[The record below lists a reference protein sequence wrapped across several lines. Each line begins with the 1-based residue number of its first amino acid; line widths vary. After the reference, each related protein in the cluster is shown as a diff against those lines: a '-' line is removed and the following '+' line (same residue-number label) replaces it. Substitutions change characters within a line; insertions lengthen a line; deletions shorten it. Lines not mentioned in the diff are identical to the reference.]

1 MSSTL
6 SCFYHV
12 VTTLLVKYNSNTR
25 QKDNHETITSLSSST
40 VSNHFVVEHFESDT
54 EENKDA
60 NKPFSQDSSLV
71 RFNITSNPME
81 QPVHKGSSTVKFCFS
96 DDQGR
101 YHTFSPI
108 DEMGNDIRSC
118 HSSPCFASFDDPLMV
133 VGSTTMEG
141 KREPKKARRRGSS
154 PEDNQN
160 KSTSNSFIKKELR
173 YYIITISGI

>member
-1 MSSTL
+1 M
-6 SCFYHV
+6 
-12 VTTLLVKYNSNTR
+12 
-25 QKDNHETITSLSSST
+25 
-40 VSNHFVVEHFESDT
+40 
-54 EENKDA
+54 
-60 NKPFSQDSSLV
+60 
-71 RFNITSNPME
+71 RFNITPNPME
-81 QPVHKGSSTVKFCFS
+81 HPVCKGSSSPNPMEHPVHKGSSSQVKFCFS

-173 YYIITISGI
+173 YYINTISGI

>member
-1 MSSTL
+1 M
-6 SCFYHV
+6 
-12 VTTLLVKYNSNTR
+12 
-25 QKDNHETITSLSSST
+25 
-40 VSNHFVVEHFESDT
+40 EHFESDT
-54 EENKDA
+54 EENKDS

-81 QPVHKGSSTVKFCFS
+81 QPHKGSSTVKFCFS

-118 HSSPCFASFDDPLMV
+118 HSSPCFASFDDPRMV

-141 KREPKKARRRGSS
+141 KREPKKTRRRGSS

-160 KSTSNSFIKKELR
+160 KTSSNSFIKKELR
-173 YYIITISGI
+173 YNIITISGIRQKTDHFSTNHKAYRCFLIHIITNEPRTSHYFCTTCTLFSLWMFD